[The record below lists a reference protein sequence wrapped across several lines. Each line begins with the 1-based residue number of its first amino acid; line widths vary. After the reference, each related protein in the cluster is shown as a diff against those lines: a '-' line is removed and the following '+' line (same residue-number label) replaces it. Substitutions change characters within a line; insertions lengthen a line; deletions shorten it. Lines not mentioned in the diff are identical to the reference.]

1 LFGTM
6 NTLVRVNGEV
16 PRLSAEELTLI
27 SEEMHGFYTAPIE
40 VWEVTFNGVV
50 PPGSSALSFD
60 DVTTRFED
68 NPVANEY
75 TREVLCRDYGVVM
88 MEHSKNLFRDIGDV
102 DRFKS
107 KVSIGHA
114 SADPFLQLLRLRWHA
129 CSLKIS

>member
-1 LFGTM
+1 M

-27 SEEMHGFYTAPIE
+27 FEEMHGFYTVPIE
-40 VWEVTFNGVV
+40 VWEVTFDGVV
-50 PPGSSALSFD
+50 PPGTRALSFD
-60 DVTTRFED
+60 DVTTRFEE

-88 MEHSKNLFRDIGDV
+88 MEHSRNLFREVGDV

-107 KVSIGHA
+107 KVSIVYA
-114 SADPFLQLLRLRWHA
+114 SASSFLRLLRLRWHS
-129 CSLKIS
+129 CSLKIA